1 MAAAQASSWT
11 VRAYPLR
18 MKKPMKARV
27 AIALVIAITAG
38 CKRDAEVPAAANP
51 NGDYRVQV
59 WPLPAAAGSSS
70 PDLGLAADG
79 RLLLS
84 WINRQEGRRNALQF
98 STYTDEG
105 GWQSQPRT
113 IAVGRSL
120 VANWADTPHLL
131 ATPDGAL
138 WTQWLQ
144 SNPASPSG
152 YDTVLARSRDG
163 GMNWNQITHVNDD
176 GLAVEHGFAALWA
189 AGTDRLGIAWLDGRT
204 QAAAHGE
211 GGHAAEGHEAGAMQL
226 RANGFDMSL
235 GRGTDAVLD
244 ARTCDCCQT
253 DVALTDKGPL
263 LAYRDRDD
271 GEVRDIA
278 VLRLEGGAWSA
289 PKPVHADGW
298 KTQACPV
305 NGPAVAA
312 QGNTAVVGW
321 YSEGGGEAAVRLA
334 RSVDAGDAFAAP
346 VIVDKGAAVLGRV
359 DVAFDGQQAWIAW
372 LREDASGQT
381 LMLARHAPD
390 LSRELQRMEV
400 AKLEGRGHASGSPKL
415 VVNAAGAWLVWTDSI
430 GGVAYLKGALVAR

>member
-1 MAAAQASSWT
+1 EA
-11 VRAYPLR
+11 
-18 MKKPMKARV
+18 
-27 AIALVIAITAG
+27 
-38 CKRDAEVPAAANP
+38 PAVANP
-51 NGDYRVQV
+51 NGDYQVQV

-70 PDLGLAADG
+70 PDLSLAPDG

-113 IAVGRSL
+113 IAVGNSL
-120 VANWADTPHLL
+120 VSNWADTPHLL

-163 GMNWNQITHVNDD
+163 GMNWNQITRVNDD
-176 GLAVEHGFAALWA
+176 ELVAEHGFAALWA
-189 AGTDRLGIAWLDGRT
+189 AGTDRLGIAWLDGRA
-204 QAAAHGE
+204 QAGAHGE
-211 GGHAAEGHEAGAMQL
+211 SGKTDGHHGDGAMQL
-226 RANGFDMSL
+226 RANAFDMSL
-235 GRGTDAVLD
+235 ERGTDAVLD
-244 ARTCDCCQT
+244 DRTCDCCQT
-253 DVALTDKGPL
+253 DVALTAKGPL
-263 LAYRDRDD
+263 LAYRDRDAN
-271 GEVRDIA
+271 EVRDIA
-278 VLRLEGGAWSA
+278 VLRLEAGTWSA

-298 KTQACPV
+298 KTEACPV
-305 NGPAVAA
+305 NGPAIAA
-312 QGNTAVVGW
+312 QGNNVVVGW
-321 YSEGGGEAAVRLA
+321 YSEGGGIASVRIA

-359 DVAFDGQQAWIAW
+359 DVAVDGQQAWIAW

-381 LMLARHAPD
+381 LMLARYAPD
-390 LSRELQRMEV
+390 LSRELQRMVV

-415 VVNAAGAWLVWTDSI
+415 VVNAGGAWLAWTDSI
-430 GGVAYLKGALVAR
+430 GGVASLKGALVAR